1 MGTEEMI
8 IKWYTPTLFSK
19 ELKAK
24 KERKG
29 QLMVLIGKKEINEI
43 KEGKEMW
50 G

>member
-24 KERKG
+24 K
-29 QLMVLIGKKEINEI
+29 GKKGSVSDNSVNRQ
-43 KEGKEMW
+43 KRK
-50 G
+50 